1 MSRRRVKTTKLEII
15 RCATNLF
22 LENGYTATTSTHVS
36 DTLHISNGNL
46 TYYFPTKE
54 HLLAVLVDM
63 FCNYQWKLME
73 LEANDGISSV
83 LAVCLELAI
92 MTACCETDPVARD
105 FYISAYCSPMCLD
118 LIRKNDAARAKQVF
132 RKYCPDWTEEK
143 FAETEALVSGIEYA
157 TLVGVGD
164 PVPVEDRLRRAIDT
178 ILYLYNVPEDIRA
191 AKIRRVFELNY
202 KGVSKTVM
210 EGFRQFVSETNE
222 QAMEALYKAKGLTY
236 HK

>member
-1 MSRRRVKTTKLEII
+1 M
-15 RCATNLF
+15 
-22 LENGYTATTSTHVS
+22 
-36 DTLHISNGNL
+36 
-46 TYYFPTKE
+46 
-54 HLLAVLVDM
+54 
-63 FCNYQWKLME
+63 
-73 LEANDGISSV
+73 
-83 LAVCLELAI
+83 
-92 MTACCETDPVARD
+92 
-105 FYISAYCSPMCLD
+105 
-118 LIRKNDAARAKQVF
+118 AARAKQVF